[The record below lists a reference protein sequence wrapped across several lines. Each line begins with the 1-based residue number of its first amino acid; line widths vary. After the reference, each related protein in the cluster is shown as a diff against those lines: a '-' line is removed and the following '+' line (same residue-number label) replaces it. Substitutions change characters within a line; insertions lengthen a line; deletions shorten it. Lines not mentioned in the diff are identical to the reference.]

1 MKGKRT
7 KGIDVMKVLMAFVV
21 VSIHT
26 TSWPLLGLKEVA
38 VPFFFIVSGYFLHR
52 KITGNRKEDLGAI
65 REWTLKILKLY
76 LVWTAI
82 YLPFTIYGFLQDGLN
97 LKQSLILFGRNL
109 LFVGENFMSWPLWYL
124 LAMIWSGVLAYILR
138 AMKVPVWV
146 MLIIGAGLAAIPHYL
161 GGNALFCKVFK
172 GADNLVFTGPFYIA
186 LGGLLQRYH
195 FQLPLWA
202 GILITVAGLAGMQ
215 FTMFAL
221 PIAAAGFFLLAREL
235 PMSFLDNDLSK
246 ALRDASETIYL
257 VHMIFAGIIILVFD
271 LEKGALLFG
280 LTAILSAA
288 AAHIRFQLW
297 GKPQS

>member
-38 VPFFFIVSGYFLHR
+38 VPFFFIVSGYFLCR
-52 KITGNRKEDLGAI
+52 KLTGDRKADLGII
-65 REWTLKILKLY
+65 REWVFKILKLY
-76 LVWTAI
+76 LIWTAV
-82 YLPFTIYGFLQDGLN
+82 YLPFTVYGFLQDGLS
-97 LKQSLILFGRNL
+97 LKQSLLLFVRNL

-124 LAMIWSGVLAYILR
+124 LAMIWSGILAYILR
-138 AMKVPVWV
+138 ALKAPVWV
-146 MLIIGAGLAAIPHYL
+146 MLVIGAGLAAIPYYL

-186 LGGLLQRYH
+186 LGGLLKRYH

-202 GILITVAGLAGMQ
+202 DILITVAGLAGMQ